1 MNCENI
7 TYLQQLPSFVRSTLR
22 DCGLPPPISIKIRQ
36 QGLSSKGIVDY
47 CHHNVCNMVKRYGGK
62 RTTGYII
69 LKYPGI
75 EQYQLLFHSAWVTP
89 EENIVCIT
97 KENYKTNE
105 GYLQDVWF
113 IELYREDKDL
123 NHLKMYNE
131 LVIERKRLLVRSIK
145 LNNFSIVNWVQART
159 ALSQPVYTQ
168 SLSVSKY
175 NFLENN

>member
-62 RTTGYII
+62 RTTGYVI

-75 EQYQLLFHSAWVTP
+75 EQYQLL
-89 EENIVCIT
+89 
-97 KENYKTNE
+97 Y
-105 GYLQDVWF
+105 
-113 IELYREDKDL
+113 
-123 NHLKMYNE
+123 
-131 LVIERKRLLVRSIK
+131 
-145 LNNFSIVNWVQART
+145 ARI
-159 ALSQPVYTQ
+159 
-168 SLSVSKY
+168 
-175 NFLENN
+175 F